1 MSDTP
6 RTDAFRKRVFDAY
19 CEWYHCDSKT
29 SYLYLDLVPSC
40 KMEEIEL
47 ELTAANARVL
57 QLEVAL
63 DAIRLKVLFQSSA
76 YAREVFEIANN
87 LLENK
92 HEPNP

>member
-6 RTDAFRKRVFDAY
+6 RTDLNCLTVETLRTMKGGDAKIVLADV
-19 CEWYHCDSKT
+19 CR
-29 SYLYLDLVPSC
+29 DLE
-40 KMEEIEL
+40 M